1 MKTVVVGL
9 SIFAVFI
16 CNGCGNGKND
26 TTQNDTT
33 QNDTTQVVDIDTTKS
48 LLFEPDF
55 SDRELPNDIDSLKAI
70 IIEQDEEI
78 RQLENKLDECGS
90 NYEVE
95 YDYDVADGIRGRL

>member
-1 MKTVVVGL
+1 MKPIVVVL
-9 SIFAVFI
+9 IVLAAI
-16 CNGCGNGKND
+16 MCNGCGDGKND

-33 QNDTTQVVDIDTTKS
+33 QVVAVDTTKS
-48 LLFEPDF
+48 LLFDPDF
-55 SDRELPNDIDSLKAI
+55 SDRELPNDIDSLKTI

-95 YDYDVADGIRGRL
+95 YDYDFTDGIRGRL

>member
-9 SIFAVFI
+9 IIFTVFI
-16 CNGCGNGKND
+16 CNGCGDGKND
-26 TTQNDTT
+26 A
-33 QNDTTQVVDIDTTKS
+33 TQVADIDTIYTTDS
-48 LLFEPDF
+48 LLYDLGF